1 MKKLETPDMIR
12 SKMKTLFIRPLARLK
27 AFHGNSR
34 GVAAIEFAMIMPV
47 MVLILAGLIDLTN
60 LFSSNR
66 KVTLATNTIGD
77 LVTQNANEINT
88 AQLDGIFNAAR
99 PILDPIPDSQLEIS
113 IEAYRLTGGTLTQ
126 IWHYGNGGVTCNG
139 SGTPANISQLM
150 ADGNDVI
157 VTRGCVITK
166 TLVGMVL
173 AHKNYIL
180 KEVVVLRPR
189 QSEQLAC
196 TDCS

>member
-1 MKKLETPDMIR
+1 
-12 SKMKTLFIRPLARLK
+12 MKTLLIRRLARLR

-66 KVTLATNTIGD
+66 KVTLTTNTIGD
-77 LVTQNANEINT
+77 LVTQNANQITT

-113 IEAYRLTGGTLTQ
+113 ITDYRKVGGSLQQ
-126 IWHYGNGGVTCNG
+126 IWQYNNGGVTCND
-139 SGTPANISQLM
+139 SGAPANISQLM
-150 ADGNDVI
+150 DDGNDVI
-157 VTRGCVITK
+157 VTRGCVITH
-166 TLVGMVL
+166 TIIGTVL
-173 AHKNYIL
+173 AKKNYTL